1 MKKGFRFAISR
12 VLSLTLLAMMC
23 ISASATST
31 DATESIVEEYA
42 KTIESVQTE
51 MESNTTAER
60 RAAETA
66 STIQAAQIKRA
77 VGAESWYAG
86 QYIDN
91 SGRLHV
97 VVTDI
102 EKGTEDV
109 SKAGMLSSESIARID
124 NNAVKVSP
132 SISIEQGQ
140 FSLNEL
146 KSIMTLIVEANSEYV
161 YGCGIDEENNSVF
174 VELSVCDNETIEIFK
189 NTVIDSPAVTFLQS
203 PGKALPM
210 TTLYAG
216 SVVWPT
222 SSSRV
227 TISTFGYKNDEF
239 GFVTVGHTLGNTIKS
254 SSSGSTLGT
263 TSSSNKVMS
272 STADGSWTK
281 LNSGHTGKDGVAKIG
296 STRTNYAYFESG
308 SYDPVQGSSVSAYL
322 GRSSSI
328 ASGTIQSV
336 NYYYVCAYSAIN
348 PSWSDIGCYDIR
360 VSGFDILGGDSASPM
375 LGYASGIGTVI
386 WGSLRSGSNGYANFC
401 NIKTVVNTL
410 GVRCSLG

>member
-1 MKKGFRFAISR
+1 
-12 VLSLTLLAMMC
+12 
-23 ISASATST
+23 
-31 DATESIVEEYA
+31 
-42 KTIESVQTE
+42 
-51 MESNTTAER
+51 
-60 RAAETA
+60 
-66 STIQAAQIKRA
+66 
-77 VGAESWYAG
+77 
-86 QYIDN
+86 
-91 SGRLHV
+91 
-97 VVTDI
+97 
-102 EKGTEDV
+102 
-109 SKAGMLSSESIARID
+109 MLSSESIARID

-263 TSSSNKVMS
+263 TS
-272 STADGSWTK
+272 
-281 LNSGHTGKDGVAKIG
+281 L
-296 STRTNYAYFESG
+296 
-308 SYDPVQGSSVSAYL
+308 
-322 GRSSSI
+322 
-328 ASGTIQSV
+328 
-336 NYYYVCAYSAIN
+336 
-348 PSWSDIGCYDIR
+348 
-360 VSGFDILGGDSASPM
+360 
-375 LGYASGIGTVI
+375 
-386 WGSLRSGSNGYANFC
+386 SL
-401 NIKTVVNTL
+401 IHI
-410 GVRCSLG
+410 